1 MAATRSSSNVYLIGH
16 SSPTFPPGVLPANLD
31 ILREVKWKKETLGE
45 SIPLN
50 KVISCPM
57 GREFVGALCS
67 SELGCLKLEE
77 EKQCTLQ
84 KVKRCWSQAGIKTIL
99 DKHIVTN
106 ISKLWA
112 EYKELVRRRNRMT
125 TTAVQARERFKD
137 ILKKCFNVSSKDAL
151 ETIQNDKKRDEKA
164 KQSDIMFLA
173 DQLGER
179 KMIFTT
185 LDKKYEKVMQRV
197 EQRSKDSDLRKQK
210 EEMRVSAS
218 NTTVHF
224 DDEWEDECEENQD
237 EGSDNDSPVKKKPR
251 IIPIGGKRMRARKV
265 RGRTIKL
272 DVPVDILQLTVAD
285 AIRLQLTPS
294 QHQGIIASFI
304 NVSGGSLDEFPISD
318 SSSRRDRKI
327 ALRSKKE
334 EIISK
339 FTESVRSGDKRLV
352 GHFDGKLMKELE
364 DNKDMKVDRV
374 KEDRMAVLVTSPD
387 LEDKEQLLGILALK
401 DGTGKSQQQGVMEL
415 MVEWGAWNHL
425 VGLVYD
431 TTASN
436 TGIWRGAVTLI

>member
-1 MAATRSSSNVYLIGH
+1 
-16 SSPTFPPGVLPANLD
+16 
-31 ILREVKWKKETLGE
+31 
-45 SIPLN
+45 
-50 KVISCPM
+50 
-57 GREFVGALCS
+57 
-67 SELGCLKLEE
+67 
-77 EKQCTLQ
+77 
-84 KVKRCWSQAGIKTIL
+84 
-99 DKHIVTN
+99 
-106 ISKLWA
+106 
-112 EYKELVRRRNRMT
+112 MT